1 MNLNDARVSVK
12 TRYSARNSMAT
23 LSKVIKDNKEYIKV
37 TFDEPEL
44 RATPGQS
51 AVFYDND
58 ILLGG
63 GIIC

>member
-1 MNLNDARVSVK
+1 MDLDNAKVSVK

-37 TFDEPEL
+37 KFDEPEL

-51 AVFYDND
+51 AVFYDGD
-58 ILLGG
+58 VLLGG